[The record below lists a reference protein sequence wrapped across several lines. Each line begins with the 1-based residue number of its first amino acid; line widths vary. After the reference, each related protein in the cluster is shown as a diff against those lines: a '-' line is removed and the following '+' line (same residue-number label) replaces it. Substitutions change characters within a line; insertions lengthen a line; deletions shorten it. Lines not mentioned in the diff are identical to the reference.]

1 MVGAISPFSKSF
13 AMTGSV
19 MRNGML
25 MAFEELKYSNSME
38 VIFKDDQ
45 SFNYFAGFDAAT
57 K

>member
-1 MVGAISPFSKSF
+1 MGAILPFSLCF

-25 MAFEELKYSNSME
+25 MAFEELKYSNSMS

-45 SFNYFAGFDAAT
+45 SFNYFAGFDAAP